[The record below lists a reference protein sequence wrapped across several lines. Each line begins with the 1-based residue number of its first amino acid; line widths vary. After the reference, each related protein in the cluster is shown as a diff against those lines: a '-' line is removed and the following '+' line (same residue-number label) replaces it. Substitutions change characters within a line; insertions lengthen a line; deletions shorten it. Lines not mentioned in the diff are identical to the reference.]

1 MARINFDTFNS
12 EMQRQE
18 ATSGGSG
25 DGIGYF
31 GLKNDGDEGIVRI
44 LHDSSN
50 DFDIVVAH
58 NVKIGDKYRKVN
70 CLCNPNDHPSVC
82 PLCSSDNKPQY
93 RFFVH
98 MIQYVQ
104 DERGQIVAKPVVW
117 ERSAKQISAK
127 LNSMIQEYG
136 PLSQSIFKIR
146 RNGAAGSK
154 DTTYEIMYANPNI
167 YKPELY
173 PMVPDAFKNYNT
185 LGYKVLDKSADEM
198 RAFLA
203 TGNFPAPNNSNNA
216 TEATQAPAYSAPPV
230 PNTQPAHTV
239 SPTYGA
245 PTGQGVPAY
254 NSGAAG
260 YNTPNVAAGGY
271 VGADP
276 TSGTA
281 RPNRYY

>member
-18 ATSGGSG
+18 TTGGGSG

-44 LHDSSN
+44 LHDSSD
-50 DFDIVVAH
+50 DFDIVIAH
-58 NVKIGDKYRKVN
+58 NVQVGERYRKFHF
-70 CLCNPNDHPSVC
+70 LCNPTDHPSVC
-82 PLCSSDNKPQY
+82 PLWSSDNKAQY

-117 ERSAKQISAK
+117 ERSAKQISQK

-154 DTTYEIMYANPNI
+154 DTTYEIMFANPNI
-167 YKPELY
+167 FKPELY

-185 LGYKVLDKSADEM
+185 LGYKVLDKNAEEM

-203 TGNFPAPNNSNNA
+203 TGNFPSPNNNA
-216 TEATQAPAYSAPPV
+216 APAATQAPAYTAPPV
-230 PNTQPAHTV
+230 TPAPNVQTAPAPQPSAN
-239 SPTYGA
+239 YGA
-245 PTGQGVPAY
+245 P
-254 NSGAAG
+254 AG
-260 YNTPNVAAGGY
+260 YSNAPTGYSTPPAVGGY
-271 VGADP
+271 AANDP
-276 TSGTA
+276 NTATA

>member
-18 ATSGGSG
+18 ATSGGNG

-82 PLCSSDNKPQY
+82 PLCSSGDKSQF

-117 ERSAKQISAK
+117 ERSARQISTK
-127 LNSMIQEYG
+127 LNNMIQEYG

-154 DTTYEIMYANPNI
+154 ETTYEIMYANPNI

-185 LGYKVLDKSADEM
+185 LGYKVLDKNAEEM

-203 TGNFPAPNNSNNA
+203 TGNFPNPNGENAVNNTVNSTPTYNMPPTAAPQPQY
-216 TEATQAPAYSAPPV
+216 TAPATPDVATAPP
-230 PNTQPAHTV
+230 
-239 SPTYGA
+239 
-245 PTGQGVPAY
+245 
-254 NSGAAG
+254 
-260 YNTPNVAAGGY
+260 AGGY
-271 VGADP
+271 VNNNAYNQPAPPTGYGAQP
-276 TSGTA
+276 AATTQ

>member
-18 ATSGGSG
+18 SVSGGNG

-44 LHDSSN
+44 LHDSSD

-70 CLCNPNDHPSVC
+70 CLCDPCDHPSVC
-82 PLCSSDNKPQY
+82 PLCASDNKPQY

-173 PMVPDAFKNYNT
+173 PMLPDAFKNYNT
-185 LGYKVLDKSADEM
+185 LGYKVLDKNAEEM

-203 TGNFPAPNNSNNA
+203 TGNFPAPDNNNNA
-216 TEATQAPAYSAPPV
+216 PEATQAPAYNAPP
-230 PNTQPAHTV
+230 TAQPT
-239 SPTYGA
+239 PA
-245 PTGQGVPAY
+245 PQVAPAY
-254 NSGAAG
+254 AAPAG
-260 YNTPNVAAGGY
+260 YNTVPNAGYAAPASGGY

-276 TSGTA
+276 NTATA